1 VGNYISVCAGGES
14 FLHCGLCLDRR
25 EGSDLISTEPGAARR
40 STVADLPSIIPL
52 FPLPNLVLFP
62 GVSVP
67 LHIFEPRYREM
78 VAEVASDHRTIGMI
92 LLKGDWEREYYA
104 QPDVFSVGCAG
115 RIGGLLKL
123 PDGRYNMVLEGFS
136 EFRVIREVRGRSY
149 RQAEVQWIPTP
160 PSALRLDQEMMDG
173 LREMLVSYVGEVAA
187 QAWQSLV
194 VERGL
199 SGAQLVN
206 FICFQLDITPLEK
219 QTLLEAGADR
229 LNCLFDIL
237 TFRLEERKAGGSG
250 GIQ

>member
-1 VGNYISVCAGGES
+1 M
-14 FLHCGLCLDRR
+14 
-25 EGSDLISTEPGAARR
+25 
-40 STVADLPSIIPL
+40 ADLPSIIPL

-78 VAEVASDHRTIGMI
+78 VAEVAPTHGTIGMI

-104 QPDVFSVGCAG
+104 HPDVFNVGCAG
-115 RIGGLLKL
+115 RIGGLVKL

-136 EFRVIREVRGRSY
+136 EFRVIREIRGRSY
-149 RQAEVQWIPTP
+149 RQVELEWIPTP

-173 LREMLVSYVGEVAA
+173 LREMLVSYVGDVAA
-187 QAWQSLV
+187 RAWQSLV
-194 VERGL
+194 VERRL
-199 SGAQLVN
+199 TGAQLVN
-206 FICFQLDITPLEK
+206 FICFHLDITPLEK

-237 TFRLEERKAGGSG
+237 TFRLEERKAGGPG

>member
-1 VGNYISVCAGGES
+1 M
-14 FLHCGLCLDRR
+14 
-25 EGSDLISTEPGAARR
+25 
-40 STVADLPSIIPL
+40 ADLPTIIPL

-78 VAEVASDHRTIGMI
+78 VAEVAPTHGTIGMI
-92 LLKGDWEREYYA
+92 LLKGDWERDYYA
-104 QPDVFSVGCAG
+104 YPDVFSVGCAG
-115 RIGGLLKL
+115 RIGGLVKL

-136 EFRVIREVRGRSY
+136 EFRVIREIRGRSY
-149 RQAEVQWIPTP
+149 RQVELEWIPTP

-173 LREMLVSYVGEVAA
+173 LREMLVSYVGDVAA
-187 QAWQSLV
+187 RAWQSLV
-194 VERGL
+194 VQRRL
-199 SGAQLVN
+199 TGAQLVN
-206 FICFQLDITPLEK
+206 FICFHLDITPLEK